1 MKRTIALTVLLSTIF
16 LVTNA
21 QKDSTNYRLRTKL
34 PWYIRANFGIQISGI
49 KSEDFLAS
57 NLSPL
62 VNVSAGKWIS
72 PAIALEA
79 GYQGWYFNT
88 IVDSIKHYYTF
99 LFGEVIFN
107 MNNLISKPKDQRVWY
122 LLIHLGSGFFY
133 NNHYN
138 HPNICGTLRVKN
150 AIRLNDFLRLNID
163 FGAIVGWDIYGGD
176 GDILPSTSA
185 GLTYTFK

>member
-1 MKRTIALTVLLSTIF
+1 MRNIIVFIILFSVSGIA
-16 LVTNA
+16 NA
-21 QKDSTNYRLRTKL
+21 QKDSSQIIIDHKL
-34 PWYIRANFGIQISGI
+34 PWYVSANIGIQMSGI
-49 KSEDFLAS
+49 KSEDFTAS
-57 NLSPL
+57 NFSPL
-62 VNVSAGKWIS
+62 LNVSAGKWIS
-72 PAIALEA
+72 PGIALEA

-88 IVDSIKHYYTF
+88 ISDSIKHYYTF
-99 LFGEVIFN
+99 LFGKIVFN
-107 MNNLISKPKDQRVWY
+107 MNKLLSKQKKERVWY
-122 LLIHLGSGFFY
+122 LLIQLGSGYFY